1 MVKNK
6 LGLIEISGQKIG
18 VVADDECIGKE
29 DSSSSSE
36 DEDGG
41 SNDGSSNSDS
51 IDLTCREPPLGAQES
66 SPETPRAPPTK
77 PGVATCPVFTFF
89 YQIRKMCFTNNRLT
103 SLLIF
108 GPMNMT
114 VILHC
119 LKKSDPHS
127 I

>member
-18 VVADDECIGKE
+18 VVADDESIGNE
-29 DSSSSSE
+29 DSSSE

-66 SPETPRAPPTK
+66 SPETPRAPPPK

-89 YQIRKMCFTNNRLT
+89 YQTRKMYFTNNRLT

-114 VILHC
+114 
-119 LKKSDPHS
+119 
-127 I
+127 

>member
-1 MVKNK
+1 MPTDASSQLPADSLSQPQRVQVVKNK

-18 VVADDECIGKE
+18 VVADDESIGNE
-29 DSSSSSE
+29 DSSSE

-66 SPETPRAPPTK
+66 SPETPRAPPPK

-89 YQIRKMCFTNNRLT
+89 LSNKENVFY
-103 SLLIF
+103 
-108 GPMNMT
+108 
-114 VILHC
+114 
-119 LKKSDPHS
+119 D
-127 I
+127 

>member
-18 VVADDECIGKE
+18 VVADDESIGNE

-36 DEDGG
+36 DE
-41 SNDGSSNSDS
+41 DGSSNSDS

-66 SPETPRAPPTK
+66 SPETPRAPPPK
-77 PGVATCPVFTFF
+77 PGVATCPVFTF
-89 YQIRKMCFTNNRLT
+89 YQTKKMCFTNNRLT

-108 GPMNMT
+108 GPTNMT

-119 LKKSDPHS
+119 LKKSDPPPFN
-127 I
+127 IT